1 MLLIGFSHRC
11 ILLSIA
17 SPACIVVFLMTVIV
31 TGLRW
36 YLIVVLIYIS
46 LIISNDEHLFM
57 CLLAIYMSYFVVV
70 VQWLS
75 HVQFFVTP
83 WTVAWQASLSFTIS
97 QSLLEFMPIES
108 VILSNH
114 LILCCPLLLP
124 SIFPSTRV
132 FPNELALL
140 HQVAKAFVLQHQSF
154 QWIFR
159 LISFRIDWFDLHAVR
174 WTLKSLL
181 QHHNLKASV
190 LRCSVSFMV
199 QLSYPFMT
207 GRKP

>member
-1 MLLIGFSHRC
+1 MIDILTDVRC
-11 ILLSIA
+11 L
-17 SPACIVVFLMTVIV
+17 T
-31 TGLRW
+31 
-36 YLIVVLIYIS
+36 VVLIYIS

-124 SIFPSTRV
+124 SIFPSIRV
-132 FPNELALL
+132 FPNESTL
-140 HQVAKAFVLQHQSF
+140 HIRWSNYCSF
-154 QWIFR
+154 
-159 LISFRIDWFDLHAVR
+159 
-174 WTLKSLL
+174 SL
-181 QHHNLKASV
+181 ASV
-190 LRCSVSFMV
+190 LRVNIQGWIAALESLKKQVEAIYFEFS
-199 QLSYPFMT
+199 L
-207 GRKP
+207 